1 MKNLWKPLLL
11 GSVLSPI
18 TLSFTD
24 PLTGLSICLV
34 GGILAS
40 FLYAMDPS
48 HHDRT
53 TQRRNPFPVLIM
65 CSLLLFPIVWIDVV
79 TGYDVD
85 VSVLYFIPIAFA
97 AWRLPLF
104 GSSLIVAFATAAWMI
119 AQCCSQHGVAS
130 TTILW
135 NGIIRLVTFTIIEWA
150 IRREREH
157 REQIA

>member
-11 GSVLSPI
+11 ASVLSPI

-34 GGILAS
+34 GAILAS
-40 FLYAMDPS
+40 FVYAMDAS
-48 HHDRT
+48 HLAKAD
-53 TQRRNPFPVLIM
+53 QRRNPFPVIIL
-65 CSLLLFPIVWIDVV
+65 CSLLLFPIAWFDVI

-85 VSVLYFIPIAFA
+85 VSILYFIPIAIA

-104 GSSLIVAFATAAWMI
+104 GSSLIVAFATAAWMV
-119 AQCCSQHGVAS
+119 AQFCSQHGVAS

-135 NGIIRLVTFTIIEWA
+135 NAIIRLMTFTIIEWA

-157 REQIA
+157 RKQVA

>member
-11 GSVLSPI
+11 GSVLAPI

-24 PLTGLSICLV
+24 PLTGLIICLV
-34 GGILAS
+34 GGVLAS
-40 FLYAMDPS
+40 LLYAMDARHVDKP
-48 HHDRT
+48 H
-53 TQRRNPFPVLIM
+53 QRRSQFPIM
-65 CSLLLFPIVWIDVV
+65 ILCSVLLFPIVWIDVV

-85 VSVLYFIPIAFA
+85 VSILYFIPIAIA

-104 GSSLIVAFATAAWMI
+104 GSSLVVAFATAAWVI
-119 AQCCSQHGVAS
+119 AQFCSQHGIAS